1 LLLLG
6 LSEGDNKDIE
16 EFAAEVVEPEE
27 EQVEVGE
34 EQEHEK
40 EVGDLGQ
47 ARTIQVGV
55 VEGLLEKEATK
66 YERQLGEKR
75 RRLQGIEVWFMI
87 RFVSLVN

>member
-6 LSEGDNKDIE
+6 LSEGDDKEIE

-66 YERQLGEKR
+66 YESQLGEKR
-75 RRLQGIEVWFMI
+75 RRLQGIEVRFII
-87 RFVSLVN
+87 RLVSLMN